1 MDEIIF
7 NFKNKNFLVTGASSG
22 IGRQITKELAMAGA
36 KILALA
42 RDEGKLKAL
51 QEEIF
56 GDICINSVDVTN
68 YDRVE
73 KCIDVFVTQHG
84 KLHGSVHAAGI
95 IDFTPLR
102 AFNMEQAKKIMDTSF
117 WAGINVLQLATK
129 RKYAEDC
136 SSHVQISS
144 VNAYRGQRGLSAYG
158 AVKAAT
164 PAAIRAIAK
173 EIASRGHRVNS
184 VSPGLVNTDMTR
196 QNLLSDNLLENYLL
210 GMGNPE
216 DVSGLVLFLLSNRA
230 RWITGADFIVDGGYL
245 A

>member
-1 MDEIIF
+1 MF

-22 IGRQITKELAMAGA
+22 IGRQITKELTMAGA

-42 RDEGKLKAL
+42 RNEEKLKTL

-56 GDICINSVDVTN
+56 GDIYINSVDVT
-68 YDRVE
+68 DHEKVE
-73 KCIDVFVTQHG
+73 KCIDAFVMKHG
-84 KLHGSVHAAGI
+84 KIHGSVHAAGI
-95 IDFTPLR
+95 INFTPLR
-102 AFNMEQAKKIMDTSF
+102 SFNMEQAKKIMDISF
-117 WAGINVLQLATK
+117 WAGINVLQLVTK
-129 RKYAEDC
+129 KKYAQDF

-144 VNAYRGQRGLSAYG
+144 VTAYQGQKGLSAYS

-173 EIASRGHRVNS
+173 EIAPRGHRVNS

-196 QNLLSDNLLENYLL
+196 QNLFSDNLLENYLL